1 MDYVDIADRL
11 FDIQLDTY
19 AHFGVDGLPKD
30 ADTLN
35 DMVEW
40 AADQLR
46 KTSWFNLIDQQAI
59 LCADEQYNAHFIA
72 EVAANECGF
81 DTIYETHNGK
91 HHWTII

>member
-19 AHFGVDGLPKD
+19 QHFGVNGIPND
-30 ADTLN
+30 ADTIN

-46 KTSWFNLIDQQAI
+46 KTSWFDLIDRDAV
-59 LCADEQYNAHFIA
+59 LCADEEYNAHFIA
-72 EVAANECGF
+72 EVAACERGLGTVE
-81 DTIYETHNGK
+81 DM
-91 HHWTII
+91 

>member
-1 MDYVDIADRL
+1 MDYVDIANRL
-11 FDIQLDTY
+11 FDIQLATY
-19 AHFGVDGLPKD
+19 THFGVNGLPND

-35 DMVEW
+35 DMTEW

-46 KTSWFNLIDQQAI
+46 KTSWFDLIDPQAI

-81 DTIYETHNGK
+81 GTLYEVYNSEN
-91 HHWTII
+91 

>member
-19 AHFGVDGLPKD
+19 QHFGVNGIPND
-30 ADTLN
+30 ADTIN

-46 KTSWFNLIDQQAI
+46 KTSWFDLIDRDAI
-59 LCADEQYNAHFIA
+59 LCADEEYNAHFIA
-72 EVAANECGF
+72 EVAACERGLGTVE
-81 DTIYETHNGK
+81 DM
-91 HHWTII
+91 

>member
-19 AHFGVDGLPKD
+19 VHFGVDSLPSD

-40 AADQLR
+40 SADQLR
-46 KTSWFNLIDQQAI
+46 KTSWFDLIDRRAI

-81 DTIYETHNGK
+81 GTLYEASNNDN
-91 HHWTII
+91 

>member
-11 FDIQLDTY
+11 FDVQLDTY
-19 AHFGVDGLPKD
+19 VHFGVDGLPSD
-30 ADTLN
+30 ANTLN

-46 KTSWFNLIDQQAI
+46 KISWFDLIDRQAI
-59 LCADEQYNAHFIA
+59 LCADEEYNAHFIA

-81 DTIYETHNGK
+81 GTLYEVHNRED
-91 HHWTII
+91 

>member
-11 FDIQLDTY
+11 FDIQLGTY
-19 AHFGVDGLPKD
+19 VHFGVEGLPND

-40 AADQLR
+40 AVDQLR
-46 KTSWFNLIDQQAI
+46 KTSWFDLIDRQAI

-72 EVAANECGF
+72 EVAANECGL
-81 DTIYETHNGK
+81 DTVDDIRNY
-91 HHWTII
+91 

>member
-19 AHFGVDGLPKD
+19 QHFGVDGIPND
-30 ADTLN
+30 ADTIN

-46 KTSWFNLIDQQAI
+46 KTSWFDLIDRDAI
-59 LCADEQYNAHFIA
+59 LCADEEYNAHFIA
-72 EVAANECGF
+72 EVAACERGLGTVE
-81 DTIYETHNGK
+81 DM
-91 HHWTII
+91 

>member
-1 MDYVDIADRL
+1 MDYVNIADRL
-11 FDIQLDTY
+11 SGIQLDTY
-19 AHFGVDGLPKD
+19 AHFGVDGLPND

-46 KTSWFNLIDQQAI
+46 KTSWFDLIDRQAI

-72 EVAANECGF
+72 EVTANECGF
-81 DTIYETHNGK
+81 GTLYEVRNSNN
-91 HHWTII
+91 

>member
-11 FDIQLDTY
+11 FDIQFDTY
-19 AHFGVDGLPKD
+19 VHFGVNGLPND

-46 KTSWFNLIDQQAI
+46 KTSWFDLIDRQAI

-81 DTIYETHNGK
+81 GTLYEVHDNDN
-91 HHWTII
+91 

>member
-1 MDYVDIADRL
+1 MDYVDIAGRL

-19 AHFGVDGLPKD
+19 VHFGVEGLPND

-40 AADQLR
+40 GADQLR
-46 KTSWFNLIDQQAI
+46 KTSWFELIDRQGI

-81 DTIYETHNGK
+81 DTVDDIRNY
-91 HHWTII
+91 

>member
-19 AHFGVDGLPKD
+19 VHFGVNGLPND

-35 DMVEW
+35 DMAKW

-46 KTSWFNLIDQQAI
+46 KTSWFDLIDRQAI

-81 DTIYETHNGK
+81 GTLDEVYDGEN
-91 HHWTII
+91 

>member
-19 AHFGVDGLPKD
+19 VHFGVDGLPND

-46 KTSWFNLIDQQAI
+46 KTSWFDLIDRQAI

-81 DTIYETHNGK
+81 GTLYEVRKNEN
-91 HHWTII
+91 

>member
-19 AHFGVDGLPKD
+19 VHFGVDGLPND

-40 AADQLR
+40 AADQLVR
-46 KTSWFNLIDQQAI
+46 PN
-59 LCADEQYNAHFIA
+59 
-72 EVAANECGF
+72 
-81 DTIYETHNGK
+81 
-91 HHWTII
+91 

>member
-11 FDIQLDTY
+11 LDIQLDTY
-19 AHFGVDGLPKD
+19 VHFGVNGLPND

-46 KTSWFNLIDQQAI
+46 KTSWFDLIDRQAI
-59 LCADEQYNAHFIA
+59 LYADEQYNAHFIA
-72 EVAANECGF
+72 GVAANECGF
-81 DTIYETHNGK
+81 GTLHELHNSNN
-91 HHWTII
+91 

>member
-19 AHFGVDGLPKD
+19 VHFGVNGIPND
-30 ADTLN
+30 ADTIN

-46 KTSWFNLIDQQAI
+46 KTSWFDLIDRDVI
-59 LCADEQYNAHFIA
+59 LCADEEYNAHFIA
-72 EVAANECGF
+72 EVAACERGLGTVE
-81 DTIYETHNGK
+81 DM
-91 HHWTII
+91 

>member
-19 AHFGVDGLPKD
+19 VHFGVNGIPND
-30 ADTLN
+30 ADTIN

-46 KTSWFNLIDQQAI
+46 KTSWFDLIDRQAI

-72 EVAANECGF
+72 EVVSCECGF
-81 DTIYETHNGK
+81 GTLEDMQDSND
-91 HHWTII
+91 

>member
-19 AHFGVDGLPKD
+19 VHFEVEGLPND

-46 KTSWFNLIDQQAI
+46 KASWFGLIDRQTI

-81 DTIYETHNGK
+81 DTVDDIRNY
-91 HHWTII
+91 

>member
-19 AHFGVDGLPKD
+19 QHFGVNGIPND
-30 ADTLN
+30 ADTIN

-46 KTSWFNLIDQQAI
+46 KTSWFDLIDRQAI
-59 LCADEQYNAHFIA
+59 LCADEEYNAHFIS
-72 EVAANECGF
+72 EVAACERGLGTVE
-81 DTIYETHNGK
+81 DM
-91 HHWTII
+91 

>member
-11 FDIQLDTY
+11 FGIQLDTY
-19 AHFGVDGLPKD
+19 ARFGVDCLPND

-46 KTSWFNLIDQQAI
+46 KTSWFDLIDRPAI

-81 DTIYETHNGK
+81 GTPYEVRNSNN
-91 HHWTII
+91 

>member
-19 AHFGVDGLPKD
+19 VHFGVNGIPND
-30 ADTLN
+30 ADTIN

-46 KTSWFNLIDQQAI
+46 KTSWFDLIDREAI

-72 EVAANECGF
+72 EVASCECGF
-81 DTIYETHNGK
+81 GAVEDMQDSND
-91 HHWTII
+91 

>member
-19 AHFGVDGLPKD
+19 VHFGVNGLPND
-30 ADTLN
+30 ADTIN

-46 KTSWFNLIDQQAI
+46 KTSWFDLIDRDAI
-59 LCADEQYNAHFIA
+59 LCADEEYNAHFIA
-72 EVAANECGF
+72 EVAACERGLGTVE
-81 DTIYETHNGK
+81 DM
-91 HHWTII
+91 